1 MKPVSFIKIFIL
13 VMLLSASIR
22 VNAQENFPEPEKMT
36 PGMSSFWMPQPIVVT
51 PGKVPYDK
59 PVPAPSD
66 AIVLFD
72 GKDLSQWESLEG
84 GEAKWTVAG
93 GMFTV
98 NKNLGNIRTKKT
110 FRDFQLHIEWRAP
123 ENVEGTSQSR
133 GNSGIFL
140 QGIYEIQVLSSFQN
154 PTYNAG
160 HAGSVYK
167 QSPPLVNVTNPH
179 GEWNVFDI
187 IYTAPT
193 FTKDGAYRT
202 YPYVTIIHNGVVIQ
216 NNTRIIGTTANVGF
230 PQVKE
235 HGDGPIM
242 LQAHGDKTTTNVSYR
257 NIWIRE
263 L

>member
-1 MKPVSFIKIFIL
+1 M
-13 VMLLSASIR
+13 MLLSASMG
-22 VNAQENFPEPEKMT
+22 VNAQDNFPEPEKMT
-36 PGMSSFWMPQPIVVT
+36 PGMSAFWTPQPMVVT
-51 PGKVPYDK
+51 PGKVPCDK
-59 PVPAPSD
+59 PTSAPSD

-72 GKDLSQWESLEG
+72 GKDLSQWESVNG
-84 GEAKWTVAG
+84 GEAKWSVTG
-93 GMFTV
+93 GIFTV
-98 NKNLGNIRTKKT
+98 DKNLGSIRTKQS

-123 ENVEGTSQSR
+123 ENVEGNSQSR
-133 GNSGIFL
+133 GNSGIFM
-140 QGIYEIQVLSSFQN
+140 QGIYEIQVLSGYQN

-167 QSPPLVNVTNPH
+167 QSPPLVNVTNPP
-179 GEWNVFDI
+179 GEWNIFDI

-193 FTKDGAYRT
+193 FTKDGTYRT
-202 YPYVTIIHNGVVIQ
+202 YPYITIIHNGVVIQ
-216 NNTRIIGTTANVGF
+216 NNVRINGTTANVGF

-242 LQAHGDKTTTNVSYR
+242 LQAHRDGTKTDVSFR